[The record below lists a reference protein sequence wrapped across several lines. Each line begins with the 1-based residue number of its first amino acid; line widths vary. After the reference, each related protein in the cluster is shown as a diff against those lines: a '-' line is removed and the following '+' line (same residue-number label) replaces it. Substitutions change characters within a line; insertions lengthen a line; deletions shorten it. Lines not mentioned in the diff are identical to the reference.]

1 MSVSPSVMMGTNFA
15 TVSGTPSPISTPP
28 VGGNVG
34 TSRQQPLH
42 VPTQAAH
49 PLPHH
54 AQAHQQQQRK
64 QQQQQQQQQQQR
76 QQPQQQQQQQQQQP
90 SMPLQQVPQTQT
102 QYPHFSMEEKRKY
115 YCKLKEL
122 QGEYE
127 QDLKNLFKEIAKH
140 LESNKGKPNALS
152 TQNQVRDQTGC
163 ARRQCTC

>member
-76 QQPQQQQQQQQQQP
+76 QQPQQQQQQP